1 MGTFNPDVAQDSCG
15 VCAPGQYANT
25 PGSKSC
31 KTCPAG
37 TFSGAQASTCRAC
50 NSGFF
55 APSGSGACSP
65 CKPGTFA
72 SATRSGTCQA
82 CPRGFQCPTNAM
94 SKPSMCPRGY
104 FSNKD
109 GVKLCT
115 PCPVN
120 TYSSV
125 VPSQSSPLAVST
137 CAACS
142 QGTST
147 RGLTGQS
154 LCQDLR
160 PQAAGRLKTPPP
172 LPRPPSPSPPA
183 PPRPTPPPPVGI
195 GRSQHFSSSVCAV
208 FECRRSSPHDP

>member
-1 MGTFNPDVAQDSCG
+1 MRHAYCPLTSSAAAFCPASLPLCSPVGTFNPDVAQDSCG

-109 GVKLCT
+109 GNKLCT

-120 TYSSV
+120 TYSSI
-125 VPSQSSPLAVST
+125 VPSQTSPVAVNT
-137 CAACS
+137 CTACAK
-142 QGTST
+142 GTST

-154 LCQDLR
+154 VCQAVR
-160 PQAAGRLKTPPP
+160 PQALRRLM
-172 LPRPPSPSPPA
+172 
-183 PPRPTPPPPVGI
+183 
-195 GRSQHFSSSVCAV
+195 F
-208 FECRRSSPHDP
+208 